1 MKKYENVE
9 LDLIPAELIWT
20 DVITSSGED
29 DDDNSIGGGDI
40 DWD

>member
-9 LDLIPAELIWT
+9 LVVVPAELIWT
-20 DVITSSGED
+20 DVIEQS
-29 DDDNSIGGGDI
+29 DNSLPP